1 MGVCFSMERWDI
13 LSAAHQN
20 PLKDESKSCQASAAK
35 DGTAGPERR
44 TESSDCYGPVS
55 GQLIATM
62 KEVCRQAFQA
72 QPQRLMA
79 AMYTCEIIATADVL
93 GEETLGQTQ
102 QDLKVLELTIFVACP
117 NVLLRFCPM
126 CF

>member
-20 PLKDESKSCQASAAK
+20 LPK
-35 DGTAGPERR
+35 DGSKLCPDPADEDETAGPERR
-44 TESSDCYGPVS
+44 PESSDCYGPVS

-62 KEVCRQAFQA
+62 KEVCRHAFQA

-93 GEETLGQTQ
+93 GETTMDQTQ
-102 QDLKVLELTIFVACP
+102 QDFKVLKLTMSEGF
-117 NVLLRFCPM
+117 RF
-126 CF
+126 